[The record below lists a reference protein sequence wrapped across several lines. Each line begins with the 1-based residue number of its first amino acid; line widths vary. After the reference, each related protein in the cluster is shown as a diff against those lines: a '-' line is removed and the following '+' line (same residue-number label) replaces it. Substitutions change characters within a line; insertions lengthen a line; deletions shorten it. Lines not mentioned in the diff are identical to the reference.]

1 MNLILLGP
9 PGAGKGTQAKMMAAE
24 FGIPQISTGDI
35 LRAEVA
41 AGAELGNRAE
51 SYMDAGDLVP
61 DDLILEMVKGRLS
74 QDDCAGGFILDG
86 FPRTIHQAEGLGDI
100 LEGIGRKLDAVLS
113 IEVDDEE
120 LVRRLTARWI
130 SRTTGK
136 IYNMITDPPPEEKI
150 KSGEV
155 YQRDD
160 DKEDTVRNRLKVYK
174 QKTAPLI
181 DYYQSKGLLLNIPG
195 AGGANEV
202 FIRLKN
208 TLNDNY
214 IQS

>member
-9 PGAGKGTQAKMMAAE
+9 PGAGKGTQAKMIMKE

-35 LRAEVA
+35 LRAETA
-41 AGAELGNRAE
+41 AATELGMRAK
-51 SYMDAGDLVP
+51 SYMNAGDLVP
-61 DDLILEMVKGRLS
+61 DDLILKMVKGRLS

>member
-9 PGAGKGTQAKMMAAE
+9 PGAGKGTQAKMIMKE

-35 LRAEVA
+35 LRAETA
-41 AGAELGNRAE
+41 AATELGMRAK
-51 SYMDAGDLVP
+51 SYMNAGDLVP
-61 DDLILEMVKGRLS
+61 DDLILKMVKGRLS

-86 FPRTIHQAEGLGDI
+86 FPRTIPQAEGLAGI
-100 LEGIGRKLDAVLS
+100 LEGIGWKLDAVLA

-130 SRTTGK
+130 CRTTGR

-160 DKEDTVRNRLKVYK
+160 DKEITVRNRLEVYK

-181 DYYQSKGLLLNIPG
+181 EYYQSKGLLLNIPG
-195 AGGANEV
+195 TGGAENV
-202 FIRLKN
+202 FSRLKN
-208 TLNDNY
+208 TLNDY
-214 IQS
+214 DIQS